1 MPHVISGPLPK
12 HRRQINRELKM
23 LIESEY
29 PDWKSRMYI
38 STNWI
43 IAGYKENPGKY
54 PILSLVQPV
63 TVRRWLNW
71 YLRQHGRVPFNENA
85 SQLVTWVKA

>member
-1 MPHVISGPLPK
+1 MVHVISGPLPK
-12 HRRQINRELKM
+12 HRKQINRELKQ

-29 PDWKSRMYI
+29 PDWKTRIYL

-43 IAGYKENPGKY
+43 MARYKENPGEY
-54 PILSLVQPV
+54 PLLSLVQPV
-63 TVRRWLNW
+63 TIRRWLNM
-71 YLRQHGRVPFNENA
+71 YLRQHGRVPQNEKA